1 LGLSTETSSATPKT
15 DDAVR
20 TALKLQIKEQNTFP
34 SRTSRGICTCYTVS
48 VQSIMNHTKV
58 YIMAGIP
65 MTDRPSHYKSYKN
78 STDPDSSPTTNMP
91 AVPRGSAYRAHGT
104 SHRMYLPPHHTLLCS
119 AIGDKTAQLW
129 RKV

>member
-1 LGLSTETSSATPKT
+1 MGLSTETSSATPKT
-15 DDAVR
+15 DDAVQ

-78 STDPDSSPTTNMP
+78 STDPDSSPTSNMP